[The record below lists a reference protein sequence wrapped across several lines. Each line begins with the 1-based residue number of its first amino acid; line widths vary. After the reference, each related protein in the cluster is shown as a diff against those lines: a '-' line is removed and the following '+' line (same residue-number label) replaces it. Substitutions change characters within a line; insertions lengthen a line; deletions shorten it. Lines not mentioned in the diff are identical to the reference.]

1 MARAGDE
8 RGDIILSGLL
18 RTSAL
23 VLAVALSL
31 FDAGAV
37 VVNRVQLDEA
47 ARTAARAGAVAWS
60 EQGSR
65 RAVEVAI
72 ARRLSGEQG
81 MALEGL
87 DVQSS
92 EVAVTLTRPAPV
104 LLLDH
109 IGPLSRHAQGRA
121 TSTSD
126 IRRP

>member
-1 MARAGDE
+1 MTSVSVE

-23 VLAVALSL
+23 LLAMAIFL

-65 RAVEVAI
+65 HAVEAAVN
-72 ARRLSGEQG
+72 RRLAGERG
-81 MALEGL
+81 MALETLAVAGS
-87 DVQSS
+87 QI
-92 EVAVTLTRPAPV
+92 AVTLARPAPV
-104 LLLDH
+104 LLLDR

-121 TSTSD
+121 TSSSD
-126 IRRP
+126 ARGF